1 MCSRS
6 AAEPRYDTP
15 ARIAGSQT
23 EPKGRGT
30 APTLATRE
38 AVAVVGSRGA
48 VTTLVLS
55 GSAGSGKTT
64 QANVISEVL
73 RQADVGHAVIDLDE
87 LSRVWPFQPA
97 TLIWDNLAMVWPNY
111 VAVPGL
117 QVVIMPRLID
127 SDADIEAL
135 RRATPKAQ
143 MLVCEL
149 CASPETCLARVIE
162 REPNDFWKDTLRA
175 LVTEY
180 ASRPPERRF
189 GDFQV
194 NTDDRSEIDTAS
206 EVLSLAGI
214 L

>member
-1 MCSRS
+1 M
-6 AAEPRYDTP
+6 TP
-15 ARIAGSQT
+15 LPASPGARPSQ
-23 EPKGRGT
+23 KGRGT
-30 APTLATRE
+30 AATLDPRE
-38 AVAVVGSRGA
+38 AVAVVGSTGA
-48 VTTLVLS
+48 VTALVLS

-73 RQADVGHAVIDLDE
+73 READVGHAVIDLDE

-97 TLIWDNLAMVWPNY
+97 TLMWDNLAMVWPNY

-117 QVVIMPRLID
+117 QVVIMPRLLD
-127 SDADIEAL
+127 SDTDIEAL
-135 RRATPKAQ
+135 RRATPKVQ
-143 MLVCEL
+143 LLVCEL
-149 CASPETCLARVIE
+149 CATPETCLARVIE

-194 NTDDRSEIDTAS
+194 NTDGRSELDTAR

>member
-1 MCSRS
+1 M
-6 AAEPRYDTP
+6 
-15 ARIAGSQT
+15 
-23 EPKGRGT
+23 
-30 APTLATRE
+30 
-38 AVAVVGSRGA
+38 AV
-48 VTTLVLS
+48 
-55 GSAGSGKTT
+55 
-64 QANVISEVL
+64 
-73 RQADVGHAVIDLDE
+73 DLDE

-111 VAVPGL
+111 MAVPGL
-117 QVVIMPRLID
+117 QVVILARLLD

-143 MLVCEL
+143 LVVCEL
-149 CASPETCLARVIE
+149 CASPETCLARVIA
-162 REPNDFWKDTLRA
+162 REPNEFWKDTLRA

-180 ASRPPERRF
+180 ANRPPERRF

-194 NTDDRSEIDTAS
+194 NTDGRLGLDTAM